1 MNEKSRTLRS
11 LLIEYISSEV
21 AGERATEREAQRG
34 QFASGPQGPG
44 DLINLYLN
52 IFIYSLYKCIQGTSQ

>member
-1 MNEKSRTLRS
+1 MNEKSRILRS

-34 QFASGPQGPG
+34 QFPSGPQGPG
-44 DLINLYLN
+44 DLINLYQHFYL
-52 IFIYSLYKCIQGTSQ
+52 